1 MCSEKISVII
11 PVYNTE
17 KYVEKAVRSVMDQT
31 YRNLEIIC
39 VNDGS
44 SDSSGKILHRLQQ
57 EDPRIIIIEKENGGL
72 GDARNAG
79 LAKATSEWISFLDSD
94 DTIQPTMYE
103 KISNAF
109 PYNPDIIVFGIR
121 ITHEEGAIA
130 PANDKKYYSI
140 KYSGEIEIND
150 TVIKYTDG
158 SVANKL
164 FRKSILNKYNIHF
177 EKIYYEDFPFTLQYF
192 CCIHKA
198 YYFKDKLY
206 NYLRR
211 PGSIMAETFNSTP
224 KAIDHL
230 QAIDCLFA
238 FLEKHNLLTP
248 HEPLLSRFFNNCFWL
263 SIKYIVPD
271 KRQDVIDFADS
282 IYGKYSFLHNY
293 LVRKEQNGTILYGR
307 IGKKHLPT
315 VMLEALLSV
324 KKEHIDYK
332 PYKIVRLFNIII
344 YKKPIKD

>member
-94 DTIQPTMYE
+94 DAIQPTMYE
-103 KISNAF
+103 KISIAF

-140 KYSGEIEIND
+140 KYSGAVEIND
-150 TVIKYTDG
+150 TVIKDTDV

-164 FRKSILNKYNIHF
+164 FRKSILNKYDIHF

-192 CCIHKA
+192 FCIHKA

-211 PGSIMAETFNSTP
+211 SGSIMAETFNSTP
-224 KAIDHL
+224 KAIDHIRAVDYL
-230 QAIDCLFA
+230 YS
-238 FLEKHNLLTP
+238 FLTKQNLLTP
-248 HEPLLSRFFNNCFWL
+248 HELLLSRFFTNCFWL
-263 SIKYIVPD
+263 SIRYIIPD
-271 KRQDVIDFADS
+271 KRQDVIDLADS

-315 VMLEALLSV
+315 VMLEALFSV

>member
-1 MCSEKISVII
+1 MGSEKITVII

-17 KYVEKAVRSVMDQT
+17 KYIEGAVRSVMNQT

-44 SDSSGKILHRLQQ
+44 TDGSRDILHRLQQ
-57 EDPRIIIIEKENGGL
+57 EDPRILIIDKENGGL

-79 LAKATSEWISFLDSD
+79 LAKATSEWISFVDSD
-94 DTIQPTMYE
+94 DSIRPDTYE
-103 KISNAF
+103 IISKSFASG
-109 PYNPDIIVFGIR
+109 PDMICFGTNVIL
-121 ITHEEGAIA
+121 EQGAKA
-130 PANDKKYYSI
+130 PVSDRKYYSVNF
-140 KYSGEIEIND
+140 SGLVGVND
-150 TVIKYTDG
+150 TVIWQTDV
-158 SVANKL
+158 SVWNKL
-164 FRKSILNKYNIHF
+164 FRKSILDRFDIQF

-192 CCIHKA
+192 FCIGKV
-198 YYFKDKLY
+198 YYFKDPLY

-211 PGSIMAETFNSTP
+211 TGSIMAETFNTTP
-224 KAIDHL
+224 RAIDHFK
-230 QAIDCLFA
+230 AADYLFS
-238 FLEKHNLLTP
+238 FLEKHSLITS
-248 HEPLLSRFFNNCFWL
+248 HEQLLSKFFNNCYWF
-263 SIKYIVPD
+263 SIRYIVPD
-271 KRQDVIDFADS
+271 KRQDVIDLADS

-315 VMLEALLSV
+315 VMLEALFSV